1 MCGER
6 YAEEM
11 RRYLAGQVEKR
22 MDASEIPEDEKLRE
36 LIAQIELKVPVHNIS
51 FSTEFYPMERFHEI
65 KALNLDLD
73 YLS

>member
-1 MCGER
+1 MVGVLF
-6 YAEEM
+6 ANEESLV
-11 RRYLAGQVEKR
+11 RTAV
-22 MDASEIPEDEKLRE
+22 RE